1 MNPFFLFTF
10 EIRQEIV
17 SKYVNSIAYVIIHY
31 FIILVN
37 HYNKQ
42 SKQNFYYLTRD
53 SNNSNLSALLNQLD
67 VSNIV
72 FDNSQFTLIVSIIE
86 FALSLL
92 ITLLGILLLLQK
104 NNNQAQQIQFR
115 SLGNVLIQFIQIF
128 IRSVRILY
136 WILCYPFLLVS
147 IYNTL
152 LDNSM
157 SQYFSIFTILFV
169 VLFTFFHDFALLN
182 DNFNKQDFLN
192 VAQSWPYV
200 FSSWIK
206 LVQCSYSS
214 YYYVNQNS
222 HMVYLLVSFGLSF
235 INYIQLEYFMVIFGK
250 YDIDYI
256 FHLVNVIYFGQSFG
270 LLIQYFINIDDPYT
284 LITILIIIA
293 CVAVHVGF
301 RKWHFE
307 YQFTNS
313 KDVSTRVML
322 LNWFREL
329 ECSNI
334 YYMGMITKHY
344 NHPNNRKCFL
354 RHSAIYYSGKKFAKY
369 TYITTKKHNIE
380 KYKGLFVK
388 FLIKCLLETQLKV
401 QPNSDEIRLL
411 YSEILFY
418 KFNLINQSFKHLS
431 KIKNNINFNQKM
443 RIKQL
448 KLSIHNKLK
457 ENNQLSYRSKLPF
470 ENVLKCE
477 EQMKE
482 FFQAF
487 QKIAEL
493 QVYFWKNQLQQVI
506 SIPELLK
513 ICQSILQ
520 EIQICQKQWKN
531 IHVTNPIDEQQM
543 LIRFRWKFFYLYFK
557 LYILHK
563 KLKVQEIKELPDQ
576 NLKSQQIFQDEKVDE
591 RSSSE
596 DEAQTKSYYL
606 TNCIISSNN
615 LFFRVDKFGEIIAAS
630 QSTLKILG
638 RSQNEYRGIRVETL
652 MPDVIKE
659 NHNDFLKQFYK
670 TGQSENL
677 FKRRSILVKHS
688 KGHCFKAQKYL
699 KYIFNLEQD
708 RFEYL
713 SMLRQVSSRSQYI
726 VLNSRWEI
734 DSSSEYLYQ
743 IFGDYKLPFLSL
755 CPKAISY
762 TEYAQ
767 FLTNFDMKI
776 LSLKI
781 CSYGSRERIQD
792 KKFTFR
798 RQNDQTFSNKSI
810 NELTSL
816 VFKRELEEKQK
827 QNVIQLF
834 QQILEE
840 DNDIEKTAKLT
851 RLNHIKLNIRVPMYK
866 AEFQEDYNRYDA
878 QMQTIFYDGESRK
891 RLIIRNDN
899 GNLRVDKFEFLQRY
913 RWVKQQRMK
922 FIYQKIKNLFEH
934 FCSEK
939 VLEKVLKVDANIK
952 FYKTLNK
959 TSFHI
964 LKINRLELYDENT
977 NSNDKQENEFINTNS
992 FRPYTSALAKEVI
1005 IASQSQSYNLKSQSG
1020 NMYSDMELI
1029 TNREYSQKP
1038 FLIDY
1043 TLRED
1048 FLVQGSNA
1056 IYSLNEQKNP
1066 FIKEEI
1072 NKLSKKNQKL
1082 TLLVVLNRFSF
1093 FLQLVFISFTYF
1105 FCSFYYNPI
1114 TLHNSVILFGHLYK
1128 IQLLTVSSYNY
1139 IIDVALMNEQ
1149 KLSSLLITNPA
1160 TKFNTT
1166 RQFYDF
1172 VSLEIGDYNTYVSYI
1187 YANQDFVSMV
1197 YSGFYGDDEN
1207 VSGLDILDQFKVNL
1221 LQFNRS
1227 DKSSIIQNNT
1237 ILSHFRDYMVPYGQE
1252 LMQDS
1257 VASRINDA
1265 IQYQSSSIDNLILF
1279 MILQLTLMLINSIFS
1294 LLIKFKFRND
1304 INTIYQ
1310 IVTNLPKDDKI
1321 KAMRQYQILFAQL
1334 NSLFEEECN
1343 FTSIISFRIWIQK
1356 IIFAYFEWG
1365 YSYVNIIISHR
1376 QQDFE
1381 INEVEKIN
1389 QKRDKAKIQK
1399 PPKYSFNT
1407 VFALMCYLTI
1417 ITVLFIL
1424 VYYFILDNQTQVK
1437 QFFLDNNFLVQTNY
1451 FWLITLLKEKFI
1463 YENYL
1468 NSSYYPNITN
1478 FRFQQF
1484 LNDVSLFQPN
1494 LYQTSINEI
1503 QRVFDET
1510 LCDQSFDETGTYIYY
1525 NQFCDVILDGA
1536 LKRGLKQFNILLS
1549 QVVIKA
1555 LNPDDQRYESFTLE
1569 DLAQYQ
1575 ISFQII
1581 YEIYQ
1586 NNFQIWA
1593 SDAENILK
1601 SSSDLS
1607 LICYITQL
1615 VVIFI
1620 LYFCLLEYFLFTKLQ
1635 QDFNFSKK
1643 YYRYFMLNE
1652 TMNQVKTMRVDLVR
1666 SGLLSK

>member
-1 MNPFFLFTF
+1 M
-10 EIRQEIV
+10 
-17 SKYVNSIAYVIIHY
+17 
-31 FIILVN
+31 ILVN
-37 HYNKQ
+37 HYHKQ
-42 SKQNFYYLTRD
+42 IKKNFNQLTRD
-53 SNNSNLSALLNQLD
+53 SNNYNLSTLINQLD
-67 VSNIV
+67 VSNII
-72 FDNSQFTLIVSIIE
+72 FSNQQLTFIISIIQ
-86 FALSLL
+86 FALSLFFTIL
-92 ITLLGILLLLQK
+92 VIILLFYK
-104 NNNQAQQIQFR
+104 NNNQTQQTQFT
-115 SLGNVLIQFIQIF
+115 SLGNIF
-128 IRSVRILY
+128 IRSIRILY

-147 IYNTL
+147 TYNTFI
-152 LDNSM
+152 DNNI

-169 VLFTFFHDFALLN
+169 VFFTFFHDFALLN

-192 VAQSWPYV
+192 IAQSRPYI
-200 FSSWIK
+200 FNSWIK

-222 HMVYLLVSFGLSF
+222 HMTYLLVSFGLSF
-235 INYIQLEYFMVIFGK
+235 INYIQLQYFMVIFGK

-256 FHLVNVIYFGQSFG
+256 FHLVNAIYFGQSLG
-270 LLIQYFINIDDPYT
+270 LLIQYYININDPYT
-284 LITILIIIA
+284 LITIFIIIT
-293 CVAVHVGF
+293 CVIIHTSF
-301 RKWHFE
+301 RKWYFE

-313 KDVSTRVML
+313 KDVPTRVML

-329 ECSNI
+329 ECSDI
-334 YYMGMITKHY
+334 YYMGIVTKHY
-344 NHPNNRKCFL
+344 NHPNNKKCFL
-354 RHSAIYYSGKKFAKY
+354 RQNAIYYSGKKFAKY

-388 FLIKCLLETQLKV
+388 FLIKCLLETQLKL

-443 RIKQL
+443 RVKQL

-470 ENVLKCE
+470 ENILKCE

-487 QKIAEL
+487 LKIAEL
-493 QVYFWKNQLQQVI
+493 QVYFWKNQLQQFI
-506 SIPELLK
+506 SIPEQIK
-513 ICQSILQ
+513 ICQQILK
-520 EIQICQKQWKN
+520 EIQICQKNWKN
-531 IHVTNPIDEQQM
+531 IHFVNPIDEQQI
-543 LIRFRWKFFYLYFK
+543 LIRFKWKFFYLFFK

-576 NLKSQQIFQDEKVDE
+576 NLKSQQIFSDEKVDE

-596 DEAQTKSYYL
+596 DEAQTKSYYQ

-638 RSQNEYRGIRVETL
+638 RPQNEYRGARVETL
-652 MPDVIKE
+652 MPDIIKE

-699 KYIFNLEQD
+699 KYIFNLDQD

-713 SMLRQVSSRSQYI
+713 SMLRQVTSRSQYI
-726 VLNSRWEI
+726 VLNSKWEI
-734 DSSSEYLYQ
+734 DSSSEYLYS

-776 LSLKI
+776 LSLKL
-781 CSYGSRERIQD
+781 CSFGSRERIQD

-840 DNDIEKTAKLT
+840 DNEIERTAKLT
-851 RLNHIKLNIRVPMYK
+851 RLNHIKLNIRIPIYK

-878 QMQTIFYDGESRK
+878 QMYTIYYDGESK
-891 RLIIRNDN
+891 KKLIFRNDN
-899 GNLRVDKFEFLQRY
+899 GNIRLDKFEFLQRY

-922 FIYQKIKNLFEH
+922 FIYSKIKNLFEH
-934 FCSEK
+934 FCQEK

-959 TSFHI
+959 ISFYI

-977 NSNDKQENEFINTNS
+977 NNSDKQEIEFVNTSS
-992 FRPYTSALAKEVI
+992 FKPYTSALVREVVI
-1005 IASQSQSYNLKSQSG
+1005 SSQSQSQYLKNQSG
-1020 NMYSDMELI
+1020 YQYSDMELI
-1029 TNREYSQKP
+1029 SNREYTQKP

-1043 TLRED
+1043 TLRDD
-1048 FLVQGSNA
+1048 FLVQGSNT
-1056 IYSLNEQKNP
+1056 IYSLNEQNDP

-1082 TLLVVLNRFSF
+1082 TLLIVLNRFSF
-1093 FLQLVFISFTYF
+1093 FVQLLFISFTYF

-1114 TLHNSVILFGHLYK
+1114 TIHNSVTLLGHLYK
-1128 IQLLTVSSYNY
+1128 FQLLTVSSYNY
-1139 IIDVALMNEQ
+1139 IIDVALMNEHQ
-1149 KLSSLLITNPA
+1149 LSNLLITSST

-1166 RQFYDF
+1166 EQFYDF
-1172 VSLEIGDYNTYVSYI
+1172 VNKEIDDYFTYICNI
-1187 YANQDFVSMV
+1187 YSNQDFVSMV
-1197 YSGFYGDDEN
+1197 YSGFYSDDEN
-1207 VSGLDILDQFKVNL
+1207 VSGLDIFDQFQVNL
-1221 LQFNRS
+1221 LQFNQS
-1227 DKSSIIQNNT
+1227 DKSLIKQNNT
-1237 ILSHFRDYMVPYGQE
+1237 ILSHFRDYMAPYTQQ

-1257 VASRINDA
+1257 VISRINDA
-1265 IQYQSSSIDNLILF
+1265 ILYQQQSIDNLILF
-1279 MILQLTLMLINSIFS
+1279 MIFQLSLMVINSIFS

-1304 INTIYQ
+1304 INTIYI
-1310 IVTNLPKDDKI
+1310 IVTNLPKEDKI
-1321 KAMRQYQILFAQL
+1321 KAMKQYQILFAQL
-1334 NSLFEEECN
+1334 NSLFEEEQYGYKKQSLN
-1343 FTSIISFRIWIQK
+1343 ILNADTII
-1356 IIFAYFEWG
+1356 
-1365 YSYVNIIISHR
+1365 

-1381 INEVEKIN
+1381 MNEIEKAN
-1389 QKRDKAKIQK
+1389 QKRDKAQIQK
-1399 PPKYSFNT
+1399 PPKYQFNT
-1407 VFALMCYLTI
+1407 VFALMFYLAI
-1417 ITVLFIL
+1417 ILILFIL
-1424 VYYFILDNQTQVK
+1424 AYYFILINQIQTK

-1468 NSSYYPNITN
+1468 NSSYYSNITT
-1478 FRFQQF
+1478 FRFQEF
-1484 LNDVSLFQPN
+1484 LNDISLFSPH
-1494 LYQTSINEI
+1494 LYQTTIDDI
-1503 QRVFDET
+1503 QHVFDET
-1510 LCDQSFDETGTYIYY
+1510 LCDQVFDETGTYIYY
-1525 NQFCDVILDGA
+1525 NQFCDDILDGA

-1555 LNPDDQRYESFTLE
+1555 LNPNDERYDNFTIE

-1581 YEIYQ
+1581 YEIFL
-1586 NNFQIWA
+1586 NVFQIWA
-1593 SDAENILK
+1593 SNAETSLNN
-1601 SSSDLS
+1601 SSNLS
-1607 LICYITQL
+1607 LISYIIQL
-1615 VVIFI
+1615 IVIII
-1620 LYFCLLEYFLFTKLQ
+1620 LYFCLLEYFLFTQLQ

-1666 SGLLSK
+1666 TGLLSK

>member
-17 SKYVNSIAYVIIHY
+17 SKYVNSIAY
-31 FIILVN
+31 
-37 HYNKQ
+37 
-42 SKQNFYYLTRD
+42 TRE

-67 VSNIV
+67 VSSIV
-72 FDNSQFTLIVSIIE
+72 YGNQQLTLIASIIE

-92 ITLLGILLLLQK
+92 ITLLGIMLLLQK
-104 NNNQAQQIQFR
+104 NNNQAQQIQFK
-115 SLGNVLIQFIQIF
+115 SLGNIF

-169 VLFTFFHDFALLN
+169 VFFIFFHDFALLN
-182 DNFNKQDFLN
+182 DNFIKQDFLN
-192 VAQSWPYV
+192 VAQSRPYV

-235 INYIQLEYFMVIFGK
+235 INYIQLQYFMVIFGK

-270 LLIQYFINIDDPYT
+270 LMIQYFINIEDPYT

-293 CVAVHVGF
+293 CVVVHVGF
-301 RKWHFE
+301 RKWQFE

-329 ECSNI
+329 ECSDV

-388 FLIKCLLETQLKV
+388 FLIKCLVETQLKV

-431 KIKNNINFNQKM
+431 KIKNNINFNQKT
-443 RIKQL
+443 RIRQL

-487 QKIAEL
+487 LKIAEL
-493 QVYFWKNQLQQVI
+493 QVYFWKNQLQQFI
-506 SIPELLK
+506 SIPDQLK
-513 ICQSILQ
+513 ICQSILK
-520 EIQICQKQWKN
+520 EIQICQKHWKN
-531 IHVTNPIDEQQM
+531 IHFTNPIDEQQM

-557 LYILHK
+557 LYVLHK

-596 DEAQTKSYYL
+596 DEAQTKSYYQ
-606 TNCIISSNN
+606 TNSIISSNN

-652 MPDVIKE
+652 MPDIIKE

-688 KGHCFKAQKYL
+688 KGHCLKAQKYL
-699 KYIFNLEQD
+699 KYIYNLEQD

-713 SMLRQVSSRSQYI
+713 SMMRQVSSRSQYI
-726 VLNSRWEI
+726 ILNSRWEI

-866 AEFQEDYNRYDA
+866 AEFQEDYNRYNA
-878 QMQTIFYDGESRK
+878 QMQTIYYDGESRK
-891 RLIIRNDN
+891 KLIFRNDN

-913 RWVKQQRMK
+913 KWVRQQRMK

-939 VLEKVLKVDANIK
+939 VLEKVLKVDANLK

-959 TSFHI
+959 ISFYI

-977 NSNDKQENEFINTNS
+977 NHNEKQENEFINTNS
-992 FRPYTSALAKEVI
+992 FRPYTSALAKEVV

-1043 TLRED
+1043 TLRDD
-1048 FLVQGSNA
+1048 FLVQGSNS

-1072 NKLSKKNQKL
+1072 NKLSKQNQKL

-1149 KLSSLLITNPA
+1149 KLSSLLITNPT

-1172 VSLEIGDYNTYVSYI
+1172 VSLEIGDYYTYVSSI

-1221 LQFNRS
+1221 LQFNHS
-1227 DKSSIIQNNT
+1227 EKSSITQNNT

-1265 IQYQSSSIDNLILF
+1265 ILYQSMSIDNLILF

-1304 INTIYQ
+1304 INTIFI

-1334 NSLFEEECN
+1334 NSLFEEE
-1343 FTSIISFRIWIQK
+1343 Q
-1356 IIFAYFEWG
+1356 YG
-1365 YSYVNIIISHR
+1365 YKKQSLHILNGDTVI

-1381 INEVEKIN
+1381 INEIEKAN
-1389 QKRDKAKIQK
+1389 QKRDKAKIHK
-1399 PPKYSFNT
+1399 PPKYSIHT

-1417 ITVLFIL
+1417 IIVLFIL
-1424 VYYFILDNQTQVK
+1424 VYYFILSNQTQTK
-1437 QFFLDNNFLVQTNY
+1437 QFFQDNNFLVETNY

-1478 FRFQQF
+1478 FRFQEF
-1484 LNDVSLFQPN
+1484 LNDISLLSPN
-1494 LYQTSINEI
+1494 LYQTSIDEI
-1503 QRVFDET
+1503 QHVFEDT

-1525 NQFCDVILDGA
+1525 NQFCDEILDGA
-1536 LKRGLKQFNILLS
+1536 LKRGLKQFNILLT

-1555 LNPDDQRYESFTLE
+1555 LNPNDQRYENFTIE

-1586 NNFQIWA
+1586 NIFQIWA
-1593 SDAENILK
+1593 SDAEKILK

-1607 LICYITQL
+1607 LICYIVQL
-1615 VVIFI
+1615 LVIFI